1 MVPEW
6 GVTMSHRRS
15 VSVRFLVALSVVSA
29 LVLAA
34 GSAMADVVER
44 RSFDSSELTVRNL
57 IGAVD
62 VTGHSG
68 SEFEVTIRVQGKDS
82 TTPGV
87 EIQTGPNEL
96 TIQFPEASKYIYP
109 ALGSGSRS
117 TFGPDGDDRG
127 WLASLLGTGRVTV
140 AGSGSGVEIWADLQ
154 IKVPQGG
161 TLHLHHGVGEV
172 EAANTEGNLDLHV
185 RSGHA
190 SARRVT
196 GELSIDTGSGHV
208 TVEEI
213 DGALV
218 VDTGSGHV
226 EVRDVKG
233 PSVSIDT
240 GSGHVQ
246 IDDAETERLVVDT
259 GSGHVKARQVS
270 TDSADIDTGSGGV
283 TLELTRM
290 GTGRFKVDTG
300 SGGIDLLVPHG
311 ASMDVDAETGSGG
324 VDVNLD
330 DEIVIEHME
339 RDEARFR
346 LGSGAT
352 NVTMSTGSGGI
363 RIRYTG

>member
-1 MVPEW
+1 
-6 GVTMSHRRS
+6 MSHRPSR
-15 VSVRFLVALSVVSA
+15 SVRFLPVLALLVALGAPA
-29 LVLAA
+29 LPA
-34 GSAMADVVER
+34 SADVEER
-44 RSFDSSELTVRNL
+44 RSFDSRELTIRNL
-57 IGAVD
+57 IGAVN

-68 SEFEVTIRVQGKDS
+68 SKFEVTIRVQGEDS

-87 EIQTGPNEL
+87 EIDASSNEL

-109 ALGSGSRS
+109 ALGPGSRT

-127 WLASLLGTGRVTV
+127 WLASLLGSGSVTV
-140 AGSGSGVEIWADLQ
+140 AGSGSGVEIWADLDV
-154 IKVPQGG
+154 KVPQGA

-172 EAANTEGNLDLHV
+172 EATNAKGDLDLHV
-185 RSGHA
+185 RSGHVEA
-190 SARRVT
+190 SRVA

-208 TVEEI
+208 TVEDV
-213 DGALV
+213 DGALL

-226 EVRDVKG
+226 EVRGTKG

-240 GSGHVQ
+240 GSGHVE
-246 IDDAETERLVVDT
+246 IEDAETDRLVVDT
-259 GSGHVKARQVS
+259 GSGHVKARRVS

-283 TLELTRM
+283 TLELARM
-290 GTGRFKVDTG
+290 GSGRFKIDTG

-311 ASMDVDAETGSGG
+311 ASMAVDAETGSGG
-324 VDVNLD
+324 VDVDLD
-330 DEIVIEHME
+330 DEIEFERME

-363 RIRYTG
+363 RIRYAS